1 MRRPSLIIG
10 VCAVVAGLLL
20 FVALEFRGSAA
31 RRGGN
36 SYDANHESHLVG
48 FSLVH
53 EAAASGPVFTAS
65 LTNHY
70 DVPIFLRG
78 HAIQHKDDRGQVE
91 NGPRGWSILHPWVG
105 VTNFDTLL
113 PGSVARISFPD
124 SDVPRQAKHV
134 RLVFQYFYDAGP
146 IAKAASHVVTNLPV
160 SKLSPEARYRLYQQ
174 GLLNGQH
181 QRSYDGEWISN
192 ESVQRTGASR
202 SADETNRA
210 SGAAG
215 SRR

>member
-1 MRRPSLIIG
+1 M
-10 VCAVVAGLLL
+10 VVAGLLF
-20 FVALEFRGSAA
+20 FVTLAFRGSAA
-31 RRGGN
+31 KRGGTSHN
-36 SYDANHESHLVG
+36 AIHESHLVG

-53 EAAASGPVFTAS
+53 EAAGLDPIFTAS

-70 DVPIFLRG
+70 DVPIVLRG
-78 HAIQHKDDRGQVE
+78 HAIQYEDDRGQVQ
-91 NGPRGWSILHPWVG
+91 NGPRGWSTLHPWIG

-113 PGSVARISFPD
+113 PGSVARISFHD
-124 SDVPRQAKHV
+124 SDVPRQAKRV

-146 IAKAASHVVTNLPV
+146 VTKAASQAVTNLP
-160 SKLSPEARYRLYQQ
+160 LGNLPPEARYRLYQL

-192 ESVQRTGASR
+192 ESVHRTGTSR
-202 SADETNRA
+202 SAEEANRA